1 MNWKVKSLQDVC
13 EKITDGTHQTP
24 TYFPDGIVFLS
35 SKNVTTG
42 KIDWESI
49 KYIDEAQHLELHKRV
64 APKIGDILLAKNGT
78 TGVAAIVDRDI
89 VFDIYVS
96 LAWLRPKG
104 EITSEYLLQF
114 INSPLA
120 KKQFNSRLKG
130 IGVPNLHLKEIK
142 EVKIPIPPLSEQQAI
157 VEKLDAAFALIDQAK
172 ANIEKNIQNAKELF
186 QSKLNQIFSQK
197 GEGWEERK
205 LGEVCKIIG
214 GGTPSKNNK
223 SFYDGEIPW
232 ITVRDMKA
240 DLISETEFSITE
252 LAVKKSATNIIHKGN
267 VIIATRVSLGK
278 ICIVDRDSAINQDL
292 KGIIPKINI
301 EKRILFWWFKSIA
314 KFIENSGVGLTVKG
328 VKLEFVNN
336 LIITFPKSLQTQQ
349 EIVSQLDA
357 LSEQTKQL
365 ETKYQAKLGNLEE
378 LRKSILEKAFK
389 GELVQMSESQ
399 ISSD

>member
-1 MNWKVKSLQDVC
+1 MSWKVKSLQDVC

-42 KIDWESI
+42 KIDWENI

-205 LGEVCKIIG
+205 LGEIGKVCMCKRIMKHQ
-214 GGTPSKNNK
+214 TDP
-223 SFYDGEIPW
+223 DGEIPFYK
-232 ITVRDMKA
+232 IGTFGKA
-240 DLISETEFSITE
+240 ADAFISNEIYLDF
-252 LAVKKSATNIIHKGN
+252 KKKYSYPKKG
-267 VIIATRVSLGK
+267 
-278 ICIVDRDSAINQDL
+278 
-292 KGIIPKINI
+292 
-301 EKRILFWWFKSIA
+301 
-314 KFIENSGVGLTVKG
+314 
-328 VKLEFVNN
+328 
-336 LIITFPKSLQTQQ
+336 
-349 EIVSQLDA
+349 
-357 LSEQTKQL
+357 
-365 ETKYQAKLGNLEE
+365 
-378 LRKSILEKAFK
+378 
-389 GELVQMSESQ
+389 
-399 ISSD
+399 

>member
-1 MNWKVKSLQDVC
+1 MSWKVKSLQDVC

-42 KIDWESI
+42 KIDWENI

-197 GEGWEERK
+197 GEGWEEKKFEEICILQRGFDLPAQSRNK
-205 LGEVCKIIG
+205 GSFPLVSSNGTTDYISDFKVKGPGVTTGRSGTIG
-214 GGTPSKNNK
+214 KVH
-223 SFYDGEIPW
+223 Y
-232 ITVRDMKA
+232 
-240 DLISETEFSITE
+240 ISEDFWPLNTSLYIKDFRGNFEKYIFYFLNSID
-252 LAVKKSATNIIHKGN
+252 I
-267 VIIATRVSLGK
+267 
-278 ICIVDRDSAINQDL
+278 L
-292 KGIIPKINI
+292 K
-301 EKRILFWWFKSIA
+301 FA
-314 KFIENSGVGLTVKG
+314 SGAG
-328 VKLEFVNN
+328 VPTLNRNN
-336 LIITFPKSLQTQQ
+336 LHSEIFFFHNSLETQQ
-349 EIVSQLDA
+349 QIVLQLDA
-357 LSEQTKQL
+357 LSQQTNLLQ
-365 ETKYQAKLGNLEE
+365 EKYRQKLQNLEE

-399 ISSD
+399 ISTD

>member
-157 VEKLDAAFALIDQAK
+157 VEKLDTAFALIDQAK

-205 LGEVCKIIG
+205 LGEIGKVCMCKRIMKHQ
-214 GGTPSKNNK
+214 TDP
-223 SFYDGEIPW
+223 DGEIPFYKIGTFGKAADAFISNEIYLDFKKKYSYPKKGEILISASGTIGRRVIFDGEAAYFQDSNIVW
-232 ITVRDMKA
+232 IQNDESKVLNNYLYHFYSVCDWNPSKGATISRLYNDDLRKISISFPTIDKQN
-240 DLISETEFSITE
+240 DLIPI
-252 LAVKKSATNIIHKGN
+252 
-267 VIIATRVSLGK
+267 
-278 ICIVDRDSAINQDL
+278 
-292 KGIIPKINI
+292 I
-301 EKRILFWWFKSIA
+301 EKLSQQTNLLQEKYRQ
-314 KFIENSGVGLTVKG
+314 
-328 VKLEFVNN
+328 KL
-336 LIITFPKSLQTQQ
+336 Q
-349 EIVSQLDA
+349 
-357 LSEQTKQL
+357 
-365 ETKYQAKLGNLEE
+365 NLEE

>member
-1 MNWKVKSLQDVC
+1 MSWKVKLLQDVC

-42 KIDWESI
+42 KIDWENI
-49 KYIDEAQHLELHKRV
+49 KYIDEVQHLELHKRV

-104 EITSEYLLQF
+104 EISSEYLLQF

-172 ANIEKNIQNAKELF
+172 ANIQQNIQNAKELF
-186 QSKLNQIFSQK
+186 QSKLNQIFTQK
-197 GEGWEERK
+197 GEGWEEKK
-205 LGEVCKIIG
+205 LGEIGKVCMCKRIMKHQ
-214 GGTPSKNNK
+214 TTTT
-223 SFYDGEIPW
+223 GEIPFYK
-232 ITVRDMKA
+232 IGTFGKTPDAFISKDIFIEFRQKYSYPKIGDV
-240 DLISETEFSITE
+240 LISASGTIGRRVVFDGLPAYFQDSNIVWIDNDETQILNEYLYHFYGVCDWNPSKGATISRLYNDDLRKIKIGFPSINKQKE
-252 LAVKKSATNIIHKGN
+252 L
-267 VIIATRVSLGK
+267 
-278 ICIVDRDSAINQDL
+278 
-292 KGIIPKINI
+292 IPVI
-301 EKRILFWWFKSIA
+301 EK
-314 KFIENSGVGLTVKG
+314 
-328 VKLEFVNN
+328 
-336 LIITFPKSLQTQQ
+336 
-349 EIVSQLDA
+349 
-357 LSEQTKQL
+357 LSKQTKQL
-365 ETKYQAKLGNLEE
+365 EAKYQTKLSNLEE

-389 GELVQMSESQ
+389 GELVQMS
-399 ISSD
+399 

>member
-1 MNWKVKSLQDVC
+1 MSWKVKSLQDVC

-42 KIDWESI
+42 KIDWENI

-157 VEKLDAAFALIDQAK
+157 VEKLDTAFALIDQAK

-205 LGEVCKIIG
+205 LGEIGKVCMCKRIMKHQ
-214 GGTPSKNNK
+214 TDP
-223 SFYDGEIPW
+223 DGEIPFYK
-232 ITVRDMKA
+232 IGTFGKA
-240 DLISETEFSITE
+240 ADAFISNEIYLDFKKKYSYPKKGEILISASGTIGRRVIFDGEAAYFQDSNIVWIQNDESKVLNNYLYHFYSVCDWNPSKGATISRLYNDDLRKISISFPTIDKQNE
-252 LAVKKSATNIIHKGN
+252 QIPIIERLSQQTN
-267 VIIATRVSLGK
+267 LL
-278 ICIVDRDSAINQDL
+278 Q
-292 KGIIPKINI
+292 
-301 EKRILFWWFKSIA
+301 EKYRQ
-314 KFIENSGVGLTVKG
+314 
-328 VKLEFVNN
+328 KL
-336 LIITFPKSLQTQQ
+336 Q
-349 EIVSQLDA
+349 
-357 LSEQTKQL
+357 
-365 ETKYQAKLGNLEE
+365 NLEE

>member
-1 MNWKVKSLQDVC
+1 MEYLKFED
-13 EKITDGTHQTP
+13 
-24 TYFPDGIVFLS
+24 FLEI
-35 SKNVTTG
+35 KTG
-42 KIDWESI
+42 KLDANAMTENGKYPFFTCSREVFKIDNYSFDCEAVLLAGNNASGDFNVKYYKGKFNAYQRTYVITKKDENVELKLVKYKLTQYLTDLKKMSIGANTKFLKLGMIKEISI
-49 KYIDEAQHLELHKRV
+49 K
-64 APKIGDILLAKNGT
+64 NFT
-78 TGVAAIVDRDI
+78 
-89 VFDIYVS
+89 
-96 LAWLRPKG
+96 
-104 EITSEYLLQF
+104 
-114 INSPLA
+114 
-120 KKQFNSRLKG
+120 
-130 IGVPNLHLKEIK
+130 
-142 EVKIPIPPLSEQQAI
+142 LSEQQAI

-197 GEGWEERK
+197 GEGWEEKK

-365 ETKYQAKLGNLEE
+365 ETKYQAKLANLEE